1 MTVIEREILDT
12 FKALVSKRIRIHQL
26 FLFGS
31 RARGDAAPA
40 SDMDVLVVTTNE
52 FSENDADYI
61 SDCAWESGFE
71 RGIVVVPVIFSMEE
85 WENGPDRYSLLAR
98 AVEADGVPV

>member
-1 MTVIEREILDT
+1 MQR
-12 FKALVSKRIRIHQL
+12 
-26 FLFGS
+26 
-31 RARGDAAPA
+31 PA

-85 WENGPDRYSLLAR
+85 WENGCTIGTRFLPA
-98 AVEADGVPV
+98 P